1 MKKKDLP
8 CLIVMAVIILGMIV
22 ESVGA
27 VMSKTT
33 AIGFNFNLPAVLYV
47 GIAMIVVGFVAHFP
61 LKAMSQRLGL
71 SSIALDIEAIL
82 MIVAMFF
89 AVILLVCSITFPV
102 LFPANG

>member
-8 CLIVMAVIILGMIV
+8 CIIVMAVIALGMIV

-27 VMSKTT
+27 VMSRTT
-33 AIGFNFNLPAVLYV
+33 AIGFNFSLPAVLYV
-47 GIAMIVVGFVAHFP
+47 GIAMIAAGFIAHFP
-61 LKAMSQRLGL
+61 LKAMSKRLGI
-71 SSIALDIEAIL
+71 SSIALDAEAIL
-82 MIVAMFF
+82 MIIAMFF